1 LERYDSTSWTTQTS
15 LDGGSSTINQHQ
27 HSKKD
32 SSASTS
38 VDGESINHTESER
51 DSSDD
56 DLNDVNLDTLLASL
70 LNSRPQETSS
80 SLERRFE
87 EIRRLKEELELPPP
101 PPPPPVQNRH
111 LTAARLNLSTINEV
125 DTPMSERNV
134 KLVSKTVDTI
144 KNNTTTN
151 RSSFTQVSSINPVN
165 TNNDTS
171 EFEET
176 LLNSRND
183 ENYPAVILKIIS
195 INLYNKA
202 PNI

>member
-1 LERYDSTSWTTQTS
+1 
-15 LDGGSSTINQHQ
+15 
-27 HSKKD
+27 
-32 SSASTS
+32 
-38 VDGESINHTESER
+38 
-51 DSSDD
+51 
-56 DLNDVNLDTLLASL
+56 
-70 LNSRPQETSS
+70 
-80 SLERRFE
+80 
-87 EIRRLKEELELPPP
+87 
-101 PPPPPVQNRH
+101 
-111 LTAARLNLSTINEV
+111 
-125 DTPMSERNV
+125 MSERNV

-183 ENYPAVILKIIS
+183 ENYPAVIIKIIS